1 MSSHLT
7 NFGTLSGDQLQAW
20 SRDFWKVAR
29 NQSFINQF
37 AGTGSNAMVQRVTEL
52 TKSQKG
58 TKANITLLA
67 DMTGDGITGDY
78 TLEGNEEA
86 LRAYDISI
94 ELDQLRFANRIAGRI
109 ADQKTVVN
117 FREQSRDA
125 LAYAMADRID
135 QLAFLTLSG
144 VGYNMKNNGA
154 TRANSE
160 DPSGDTTK
168 SGNALQDLE
177 FSSDVSA
184 PTDARWLRV
193 SGSGDNASLA
203 DGDTDVITADDK
215 LGYRS
220 IVELKAYAKDNYIRG
235 IRAAGNQEVFHMFVT
250 PQQMADLKLDTDFIA
265 NVRNAGVRGASNSL
279 FAGTS
284 SLMVDGV
291 MIHEFRHVFNTSGA
305 TAGTSTDGSHTGDY
319 GKKWG
324 ADAKIDGARALFC
337 GAQALAMADI
347 GLPEMVEDTFDYGN
361 QSGISVGKI
370 FGLRKPKYNTDYAAS
385 GKDAIQDFG
394 VICLDTAQ

>member
-1 MSSHLT
+1 MALT
-7 NFGTLSGDQLQAW
+7 NFGTLTGDQLQAW

-37 AGTGSNAMVQRVTEL
+37 AGAGSNAMVQRVTEL
-52 TKSQKG
+52 TKNQKG

-67 DMTGDGITGDY
+67 DMTGDGITGDN

-86 LRAYDISI
+86 LRAFDISI
-94 ELDQLRFANRIAGRI
+94 GLDQLRFANRIAGRM

-125 LAYAMADRID
+125 LAYAMADRCD

-144 VGYNMKNNGA
+144 VAYTQKNNGGLRA
-154 TRANSE
+154 TSASAGHE
-160 DPSGDTTK
+160 
-168 SGNALQDLE
+168 LVDLE
-177 FSSDVSA
+177 FASDVSA
-184 PTDARWLRV
+184 PTSDRHRRWDAT
-193 SGSGDNASLA
+193 SGLVA
-203 DGDTDVITADDK
+203 GDTTAVDGADK
-215 LGYRS
+215 IGYRT

-235 IRAAGNQEVFHMFVT
+235 IRGAGNQETFHMFVT
-250 PQQMADLKLDTDFIA
+250 PQQMAALKLDSDFLA
-265 NVRNAGVRGASNSL
+265 NVRNAGVRGTSNSL
-279 FAGTS
+279 FSGSA

-305 TAGTSTDGSHTGDY
+305 TTGTSANAGAAGY
-319 GKKWG
+319 KWG
-324 ADAKIDGARALFC
+324 ADADVVGGRALFC
-337 GAQALAMADI
+337 GAQALALADI

-370 FGLRKPKYNTDYAAS
+370 FGLRKPKYNSDIS
-385 GKDAIQDFG
+385 GSIQDFG
-394 VICLDTAQ
+394 VIALDTAQ

>member
-1 MSSHLT
+1 MALT
-7 NFGTLSGDQLQAW
+7 NFGTLTGDQLQTW

-37 AGTGSNAMVQRVTEL
+37 AGTGSNAMVQRVTEM
-52 TKSQKG
+52 TKNNKG

-94 ELDQLRFANRIAGRI
+94 ELDQLRFANRIAGRMT
-109 ADQKTVVN
+109 DQKTVVN

-125 LAYAMADRID
+125 LAYAMADRCD

-144 VGYNMKNNGA
+144 VAYTNKNNGA
-154 TRANSE
+154 LRTVVGGAANGQE
-160 DPSGDTTK
+160 
-168 SGNALQDLE
+168 LVDLAYAG
-177 FSSDVSA
+177 DVSA
-184 PTDARWLRV
+184 PTAARHRRWDATGGLV
-193 SGSGDNASLA
+193 AGATNAVVAA
-203 DGDTDVITADDK
+203 DKIS
-215 LGYRS
+215 YEC
-220 IVELKAYAKDNYIRG
+220 IVNLKAYAKDQYIRG
-235 IRAAGNQEVFHMFVT
+235 IRGAGNQETFHMFVT
-250 PQQMADLKLDTDFIA
+250 PQQMADLKLDASFLA
-265 NVRNAGVRGASNSL
+265 NVRNAGVRGTSNSL
-279 FAGTS
+279 FSGSS

-305 TAGTSTDGSHTGDY
+305 TAGTSSNVGAAGY
-319 GKKWG
+319 KWG
-324 ADAKIDGARALFC
+324 ADADVNGARALFC
-337 GAQALAMADI
+337 GAQALALADI

-370 FGLRKPKYNTDYAAS
+370 FGMRKPKYNSDITGDV
-385 GKDAIQDFG
+385 QDFG

>member
-1 MSSHLT
+1 MALT
-7 NFGTLSGDQLQAW
+7 NFGTLTGDQLQTW

-37 AGTGSNAMVQRVTEL
+37 AGSGSNAMVQRVTEL
-52 TKSQKG
+52 TKNNKG

-67 DMTGDGITGDY
+67 DMTGDGITGDF

-94 ELDQLRFANRIAGRI
+94 ELDQLRFANRIAGRMT
-109 ADQKTVVN
+109 DQKTVVN

-125 LAYAMADRID
+125 LAYAMADRCD

-144 VGYNMKNNGA
+144 VAYTFKNNGA
-154 TRANSE
+154 LRTVVGGAVNGQE
-160 DPSGDTTK
+160 
-168 SGNALQDLE
+168 LVDLE
-177 FSSDVSA
+177 FASDVSA
-184 PTDARWLRV
+184 PTAARHRRWDATGGLV
-193 SGSGDNASLA
+193 AGATNAVVAA
-203 DGDTDVITADDK
+203 DKIS
-215 LGYRS
+215 YEC
-220 IVELKAYAKDNYIRG
+220 IVNLKAYAKDQYIRG
-235 IRAAGNQEVFHMFVT
+235 IRGAGNQETFHMFVT
-250 PQQMADLKLDTDFIA
+250 PQQMADLKLDASFLA
-265 NVRNAGVRGASNSL
+265 NVRNAGVRGTTNSL
-279 FAGTS
+279 FSGSS

-305 TAGTSTDGSHTGDY
+305 TSGVSGNAGAAGY
-319 GKKWG
+319 KWG
-324 ADAKIDGARALFC
+324 ANADVNGARALFC

-370 FGLRKPKYNTDYAAS
+370 FGFRKPKYNSDIT
-385 GKDAIQDFG
+385 GNVQDFG